1 MLMMREG
8 SSRQEVGMGRLQV
21 LAQALGYI
29 EAHLRGELTPDE
41 VADSCGYSL
50 SALQKMFRYA
60 FRIGVKDYIARRR
73 ITLAARD
80 LLGTKDTVL
89 TIALRY
95 GYESHEVFTRAF
107 RRIWGETPSV
117 FRRERGFADIYP
129 QLQPKLSKL
138 ELQEGGFVYV
148 HQFNN
153 TDLYDAMKTMNGT
166 WAVAFDTCHLME
178 INNNYGHMAGDLAIA
193 ECIKRIDTS
202 LEEGMAFFR
211 IGGDEF
217 ILLTASTDQAAAQRV
232 ADAIIA
238 HNGAPITF
246 GGKSIPISLRY
257 ALTTLDTRV
266 PDRDMMHKLMW
277 HR

>member
-1 MLMMREG
+1 M
-8 SSRQEVGMGRLQV
+8 SRLQV
-21 LAQALGYI
+21 LSEALRYI
-29 EAHLRGELTPDE
+29 EAHLQGGLTPEE

-80 LLGTKDTVL
+80 LIGTKDTVL

-129 QLQPKLSKL
+129 QFLPQPCSL
-138 ELQEGGFVYV
+138 ETREGGVVTV
-148 HQFNN
+148 HQFEN
-153 TDLYDAMKTMNGT
+153 TDLYDAMQTMHGT
-166 WAVAFDTCHLME
+166 WAVAFDTRRLMD
-178 INNNYGHMAGDLAIA
+178 INNNYGHMAGDLVIA
-193 ECIKRIDTS
+193 ECIRRIDRER
-202 LEEGMAFFR
+202 EEGMVFFR

-217 ILLTASTDQAAAQRV
+217 ILLTGSTEEAVAQRMAEKV
-232 ADAIIA
+232 TAA
-238 HNGAPITF
+238 NGQPIEF
-246 GGKSIPISLRY
+246 DGKQIPVSLRH
-257 ALTTLDTRV
+257 APTLLDTRV
-266 PDRDMMHKLMW
+266 PDRAMMQELKWDLD
-277 HR
+277 